1 VRWHTG
7 ITTALVAIAALA
19 VTNVAE
25 TAEARKVVIATE
37 GSYAPWNLT
46 EADGK
51 LAGYEIDV
59 ATEMCSRWIASARSL
74 AWCSRISICGAI

>member
-59 ATEMCSRWIASARSL
+59 ATEMCKRATLDCTVSAQPWDGINLR
-74 AWCSRISICGAI
+74 